1 MCTASIVKKVAA
13 FAAAAELL
21 RIAGEPA
28 EKLMLFNGNT
38 KDGLVAIGPLKDSA
52 SRARSSAAA
61 PKGASVTSLPDYK
74 RYVKTQYTIAL
85 NKNGGRCDKDARNA
99 IGNGLW
105 ERVCVLAAT
114 EGASSVVKELHAKGK
129 ATFVEEA
136 GDKARSWWNQSGNSE
151 AAKMKE
157 AWKESKRYA
166 SDAAPEEPGA
176 KRQPPAN
183 PPAAAGA
190 VGATAGGAFLNF

>member
-1 MCTASIVKKVAA
+1 MAA

-74 RYVKTQYTIAL
+74 RYVKTQYTIEL

-114 EGASSVVKELHAKGK
+114 EGASGVVKELHAKGK
-129 ATFVEEA
+129 CVRPRSSRRLATRPARGGTRA
-136 GDKARSWWNQSGNSE
+136 GTR
-151 AAKMKE
+151 
-157 AWKESKRYA
+157 R
-166 SDAAPEEPGA
+166 
-176 KRQPPAN
+176 PPR
-183 PPAAAGA
+183 
-190 VGATAGGAFLNF
+190 

>member
-105 ERVCVLAAT
+105 ERVCVLSAT
-114 EGASSVVKELHAKGK
+114 EGASSVAKELHAKVRPRSSRRL
-129 ATFVEEA
+129 ATRPARGGTRA
-136 GDKARSWWNQSGNSE
+136 GTR
-151 AAKMKE
+151 
-157 AWKESKRYA
+157 R
-166 SDAAPEEPGA
+166 
-176 KRQPPAN
+176 PPR
-183 PPAAAGA
+183 
-190 VGATAGGAFLNF
+190 

>member
-99 IGNGLW
+99 VGNGLW

-114 EGASSVVKELHAKGK
+114 EGASSVVKKLHAKGK

-136 GDKARSWWNQSGNSE
+136 GDKTARGGTR
-151 AAKMKE
+151 AGT
-157 AWKESKRYA
+157 R
-166 SDAAPEEPGA
+166 
-176 KRQPPAN
+176 RPPR
-183 PPAAAGA
+183 
-190 VGATAGGAFLNF
+190 

>member
-1 MCTASIVKKVAA
+1 MWCSSPSQAARCQIDPPSQPCSPSLAYPCPAASANSPTLCTASIVKKVAA

-61 PKGASVTSLPDYK
+61 PKGASVTSHPDFK

-85 NKNGGRCDKDARNA
+85 EKNGGKCDKDARNA
-99 IGNGLW
+99 IGNALW
-105 ERVCVLAAT
+105 TRLCVLAAT
-114 EGASSVVKELHAKGK
+114 KGASSAVKELHAKGK
-129 ATFVEEA
+129 CVRPRSSRRLATRPARGGTRA
-136 GDKARSWWNQSGNSE
+136 GTR
-151 AAKMKE
+151 
-157 AWKESKRYA
+157 R
-166 SDAAPEEPGA
+166 
-176 KRQPPAN
+176 PPR
-183 PPAAAGA
+183 
-190 VGATAGGAFLNF
+190 